1 MASSESLRMIHV
13 ISIIC
18 CLLSI
23 ILTPLI
29 EIIPMILYCA
39 YRPEE
44 GNRVSR
50 DCLFFMDYLLTAFVC
65 LLWMIVITIIVVATF
80 GMAYFLLILLVPYL
94 VVMFALRKMARDA
107 AIDKLA
113 ETVAQKAQSKV

>member
-1 MASSESLRMIHV
+1 MASSDSLQMIHV

-44 GNRVSR
+44 GTKVSR
-50 DCLFFMDYLLTAFVC
+50 DALFFMDAFVTAFVGF
-65 LLWMIVITIIVVATF
+65 LWMIVIILIVVATF
-80 GMAYFLLILLVPYL
+80 GIAFPLIIFIIPYF
-94 VVMFALRKMARDA
+94 VVLGFLRHMGRQAVIEERA
-107 AIDKLA
+107 EKL
-113 ETVAQKAQSKV
+113 AQSKV